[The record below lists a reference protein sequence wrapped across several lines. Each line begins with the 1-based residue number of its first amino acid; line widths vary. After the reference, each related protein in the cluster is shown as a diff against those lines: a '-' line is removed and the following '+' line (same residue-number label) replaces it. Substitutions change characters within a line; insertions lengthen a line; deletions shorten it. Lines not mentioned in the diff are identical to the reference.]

1 MRRSLHA
8 YHRKHTELRGT
19 LVVSSVN
26 HHTFI
31 PYDMLHVIHLMNIL
45 HFFLS
50 LGNTDVWSSGLG
62 TSIPALGAV
71 IDAGGGIM
79 AIAN

>member
-1 MRRSLHA
+1 
-8 YHRKHTELRGT
+8 
-19 LVVSSVN
+19 
-26 HHTFI
+26 
-31 PYDMLHVIHLMNIL
+31 MNIL

-62 TSIPALGAV
+62 TSVLALGAV
-71 IDAGGGIM
+71 LDAGGGIM